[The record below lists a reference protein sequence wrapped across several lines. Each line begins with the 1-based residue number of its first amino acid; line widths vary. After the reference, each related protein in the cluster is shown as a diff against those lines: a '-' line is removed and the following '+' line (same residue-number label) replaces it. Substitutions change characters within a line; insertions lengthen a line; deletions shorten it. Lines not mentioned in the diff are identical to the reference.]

1 MGQQQ
6 VESVA
11 AEPGDHLVVRRHVF
25 RQDLLWAAFI
35 LGLAA
40 AVGLAHHWPLVR
52 VAFQGELKP
61 HLEKLRDQRREA
73 IFQGVKTANLEQA
86 YALHQEGKTLFVD
99 ARAPEEFA
107 ELHIAGAV
115 NLPPD
120 SLKTGEGQALAGSAK
135 DRPIVVYCGQVACD
149 AALKV
154 AEELQ
159 SQGYTRVVAFLG
171 GFRAWDEAGYPAD
184 TGK

>member
-1 MGQQQ
+1 M
-6 VESVA
+6 ESVSA
-11 AEPGDHLVVRRHVF
+11 KPGNQLVVKRRVF
-25 RQDLLWAAFI
+25 RQDLVWAAFI

-61 HLEKLRDQRREA
+61 HLEKQRDLRREA
-73 IFQGVKTANLEQA
+73 IFQGVKTASLEQA
-86 YALHQEGKTLFVD
+86 YALHQEGKALFVD
-99 ARAPEEFA
+99 ARPPEEFA

-115 NLPPD
+115 NLPLD
-120 SLKTGEGQALAGSAK
+120 SLKAEGGQPLAGIAK
-135 DRPIVVYCGQVACD
+135 DRPLVVYCGQVACD

-154 AEELQ
+154 AEKLQ
-159 SQGYTRVVAFLG
+159 SLGYTQVAAFLG
-171 GFRAWDEAGYPAD
+171 GFRAWDEAGYAAD